1 MLGLSGENTG
11 LGLSQDSLAAMLH
24 PQLPDQTKGS
34 EFVGL
39 AWYCAGDGDAF
50 RFGHAGGNHG
60 FLANLRLYPAS
71 GQGAAVMINSNQGW
85 PLIEEL
91 LASIEREY
99 DWPAMAQTTGDTS
112 IAAQLVGTYRDSA
125 DRIFR
130 IEQAGGKVLLRVA
143 DQNPIRLT
151 PSSNGV
157 LSSQIPQI
165 TVRLAPTSQGSPAI
179 TLTQGGRTFEAIKG
193 SAEAHG

>member
-11 LGLSQDSLAAMLH
+11 LGLSQDSLAAMLR

-99 DWPAMAQTTGDTS
+99 GWPAMAQTTSDTS

-125 DRIFR
+125 DRVFR

-165 TVRLAPTSQGSPAI
+165 TVRLAPTSAHDPN
-179 TLTQGGRTFEAIKG
+179 RTPSGWLA
-193 SAEAHG
+193 A